1 MLVILS
7 DVTYSPQL
15 ISILEELQCQQV
27 NLRVVFLSSGKSV
40 VLNELINLG
49 LQPLILEPKSK
60 LSSLQ
65 YLFTIIFAITRF
77 KPRIVL
83 TSGLFATVLG
93 MISARA
99 AFVRR
104 RVFIRHHSNYHH
116 KYRLRLGQILDRVV
130 NTIATDIIAVSP
142 IVKNTLIHTESV
154 NSQKVIVIPN
164 GIDLKK
170 FEEVSNQGSNY
181 KDSDKSIGEIF
192 KIGIVS
198 RLTHWKGVEYAAAAF
213 VKLQENHPH
222 SHLHIIGAFSDS
234 YQRVLEILAP
244 LKSDKYMIE
253 EFNPSIPTFMQQLDV
268 FIHVPIGADEEAFGL
283 VYIEAIASRVSCIFT
298 LSGVLHELPYPRNYF
313 EIVDY
318 KEIDAIYN
326 ALVKRISAG
335 NQEKMGIPK
344 SWLDQFSL
352 EKMAKSYSDL
362 IIKGNPNF
370 V

>member
-7 DVTYSPQL
+7 DVTHSPQL
-15 ISILEELQCQQV
+15 ISILQELQYQRV
-27 NLRVVFLSSGKSV
+27 NLKVVFLSAGESV
-40 VLNELINLG
+40 VLSEMINLR
-49 LQPLILEPKSK
+49 LQPLILEPKLK

-65 YLFTIIFAITRF
+65 YFFTIIFVIIRF
-77 KPRIVL
+77 KPGIVFS
-83 TSGLFATVLG
+83 SGLFATVLG
-93 MISARA
+93 MISAKV

-142 IVKNTLIHTESV
+142 IVKHTLLHTESV
-154 NSQKVIVIPN
+154 NSRKVCVIPN

-170 FEEVSNQGSNY
+170 FEEASNQEAY
-181 KDSDKSIGEIF
+181 HKDSDNSIEKIF
-192 KIGIVS
+192 NIGIVS

-222 SHLHIIGAFSDS
+222 SHLHIVGAFSDS

-253 EFNPSIPTFMQQLDV
+253 EFNTSIPTFMQQLDV
-268 FIHVPIGADEEAFGL
+268 FIHVPIGPDEEAFGL

-298 LSGVLHELPYPRNYF
+298 LSGVLHELPDPSNYF
-313 EIVDY
+313 DIVDY
-318 KEIDAIYN
+318 KQIDAIYN
-326 ALVKRISAG
+326 ALVNRLNAG

-352 EKMAKSYSDL
+352 EKMAKSYSEL
-362 IIKGNPNF
+362 ITKGNPNF